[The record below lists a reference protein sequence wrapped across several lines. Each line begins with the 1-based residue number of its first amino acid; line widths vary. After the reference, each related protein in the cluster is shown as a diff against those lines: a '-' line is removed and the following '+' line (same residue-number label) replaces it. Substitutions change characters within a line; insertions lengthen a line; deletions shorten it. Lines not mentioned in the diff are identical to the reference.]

1 VEGGGADVR
10 VVLVEDHRALR
21 EGLELLLAREG
32 CEVIA
37 SVGEP
42 EEGYGAIDAG
52 RPDVA
57 IIDIRLP
64 GESGIAL
71 TRRLL
76 KAQPELGV
84 VLYTGHSDVQLLF
97 EGLDSG
103 ARGYALKDGPPE
115 ELFEAIRSIAAGGTY
130 VDPRL
135 RSALLS
141 RGATKRV
148 PHLSPREREILDL
161 LAQGL
166 TGEQIAVQLFLS
178 PETVRTHVRNA
189 MDKLE
194 AHTRVHAIAIA
205 LRQGE
210 ISLPE
215 GAEEPPAS

>member
-1 VEGGGADVR
+1 VPDSNGVSL
-10 VVLVEDHRALR
+10 VLVEDHLALR

-32 CEVIA
+32 CQILG
-37 SVGEP
+37 SVGDPQEAFDVI
-42 EEGYGAIDAG
+42 EQTG
-52 RPDVA
+52 PDVA
-57 IIDIRLP
+57 IVDIRLP
-64 GESGIAL
+64 GESGIGL

-76 KAQPELGV
+76 RERPDLGV
-84 VLYTGHSDVQLLF
+84 VLYTGHSDVQLLY

-115 ELFEAIRSIAAGGTY
+115 ELLEAIRSIAAGGTY

-135 RSALLS
+135 RPALLS

-166 TGEQIAVQLFLS
+166 TGERIAAQLFLS

-189 MDKLE
+189 MEKLE
-194 AHTRVHAIAIA
+194 ANTRVHAIAIA

-210 ISLPE
+210 IALPE
-215 GAEEPPAS
+215 GGPAAQ

>member
-1 VEGGGADVR
+1 MDGSATCSVA
-10 VVLVEDHRALR
+10 LVEDHLALR
-21 EGLELLLAREG
+21 EGLELLLEKEG
-32 CEVIA
+32 CDIVG
-37 SVGEP
+37 SVGDPGEGFDLI
-42 EEGYGAIDAG
+42 EER

-64 GESGIAL
+64 GESGIGL

-76 KAQPELGV
+76 RSRPDLGV
-84 VLYTGHSDVQLLF
+84 VLYTGHSDVQLLY

-103 ARGYALKDGPPE
+103 ARGYALKDGPPK

-135 RSALLS
+135 RPALLS

-166 TGEQIAVQLFLS
+166 TGERIATQLFLS

-189 MDKLE
+189 MEKLE
-194 AHTRVHAIAIA
+194 ANTRVHAIAIA

-210 ISLPE
+210 ISLPDSR
-215 GAEEPPAS
+215 AS